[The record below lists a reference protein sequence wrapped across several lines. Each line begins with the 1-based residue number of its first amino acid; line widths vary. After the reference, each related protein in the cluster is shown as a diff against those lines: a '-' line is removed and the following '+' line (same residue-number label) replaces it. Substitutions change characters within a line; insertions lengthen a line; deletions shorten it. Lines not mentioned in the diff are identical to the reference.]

1 MTVVAAEAVPAVES
15 TAASAAASSGGKAA
29 ATKAKPQPGL
39 STRTKAKQKPRAR
52 EIVYTTEDGKERS
65 AVLPG
70 SSAPEHTWHRWIMAE
85 FILAVVLVGASP
97 FLRPG
102 GLAGKA
108 EKDIQPVS
116 SLAGP
121 VIRLTAVSLI
131 YFILALMAQ
140 GPTSGKIAAAFG
152 GLVLLGTAFN
162 SLPEFTTLA
171 SAFGGKP
178 PASSQP
184 MVGDEGSGGEGPKR

>member
-1 MTVVAAEAVPAVES
+1 MTVVAAEAIPAVES
-15 TAASAAASSGGKAA
+15 TAASTAASSGSKAA
-29 ATKAKPQPGL
+29 ATKAAPQPGL
-39 STRTKAKQKPRAR
+39 STRTKPKAKPRAR
-52 EIVYTTEDGKERS
+52 EIVYTTDEGKERS

-70 SSAPEHTWHRWIMAE
+70 AGLPEHTWHRWIMAE
-85 FILAVVLVGASP
+85 FVLAVVLVGASP
-97 FLRPG
+97 FLRPAG
-102 GLAGKA
+102 IAGKA
-108 EKDIQPVS
+108 EKDVQPVS

-171 SAFGGKP
+171 SAFGGKVP
-178 PASSQP
+178 KTSQP
-184 MVGDEGSGGEGPKR
+184 DVGDDSAGGRKR